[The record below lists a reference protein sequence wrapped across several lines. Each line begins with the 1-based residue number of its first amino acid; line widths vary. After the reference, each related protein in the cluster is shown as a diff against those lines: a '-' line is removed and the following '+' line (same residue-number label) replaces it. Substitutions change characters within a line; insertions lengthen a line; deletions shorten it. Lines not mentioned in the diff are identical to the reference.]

1 MNLDSHH
8 PSNDNTSYQAKH
20 LICMYASSK
29 IRRAVMKEQR
39 LSDLILT
46 TLYIVFRLAL
56 GWGHTLFVSVAE
68 QVTALF
74 VAPFCSERK
83 GERSNERGGLWLTI
97 CPLGWGLPE
106 SNRVCQVE
114 KIEIKL
120 LVLLVSC
127 HVGDLPTEA

>member
-20 LICMYASSK
+20 LIFMYVSTSGDDRTEAG
-29 IRRAVMKEQR
+29 RF
-39 LSDLILT
+39 ILT
-46 TLYIVFRLAL
+46 FPVWDSEVERSVFRGAL

-106 SNRVCQVE
+106 STGFAR
-114 KIEIKL
+114 
-120 LVLLVSC
+120 
-127 HVGDLPTEA
+127 